1 MSFLNLELQENKV
14 GLLTIARPEALNAL
28 NQALLQELEEILAKI
43 ANEPDI
49 KVLVI
54 TGQGRAFV
62 AGADIAAMQQMSQ
75 EQAEEFSLLGQRVFS
90 QLAALPQ
97 PTIAAINGFALGGG
111 LELALACDLRLASEK
126 AKLGQP
132 EIGLGIIPGFGATQ
146 RLPRLIGVAQAK
158 EMLFSGAT
166 VTASDALTLGLV
178 NRVLPSDELL
188 NVAFELASN
197 MAKHSA
203 VILKYLK
210 RAVDMGADGTLAAG
224 LSVEA
229 QQFAACF
236 TTHDQREGM
245 GAFLEKRQANFL
257 DR

>member
-210 RAVDMGADGTLAAG
+210 RAIDIGAEGTLAAG

>member
-1 MSFLNLELQENKV
+1 MSFLNLELQANKI

-28 NQALLQELEEILAKI
+28 NQPLLQELEEILTKI

-62 AGADIAAMQQMSQ
+62 AGADIAAMRQMSQ

-111 LELALACDLRLASEK
+111 LELALACDLRLASER

-132 EIGLGIIPGFGATQ
+132 EISLGIIPGFGATQ

-158 EMLFSGAT
+158 GMLFSGAT
-166 VTASDALTLGLV
+166 VTASDALNLGLV
-178 NRVLPSDELL
+178 NRVLTADELL
-188 NVAFELASN
+188 NAALELASN
-197 MAKHSA
+197 IAKYSA

-210 RAVDMGADGTLAAG
+210 SAVDMGAEGTLAAG
-224 LSVEA
+224 LSIEA